1 MMVIFKI
8 LGLFGRLFPK
18 TIRLLVIDILL
29 DYFPGKHLHPNSLRT
44 IVMLLSRPIISR
56 EKNIRFDQEMLTL
69 VMSYTA
75 VFCLTR
81 GDKLSGIKDN
91 ELFRLREFANN
102 LGVNIPGT
110 DFLNGVIIKYS
121 KGYKQ
126 ISKAV
131 FDDLL
136 EKCKIDGLM
145 DSEVT
150 LRYLE
155 NRYRDHR
162 PTSPRSG
169 DLSEP
174 AFNTVSTNNFAVR
187 DNGSIYTFTQYSC
200 HVLVF
205 CGPDGMGLGHWKDFR
220 QFTGSPMDCDV
231 KRLLGRNY
239 DQVYIIS
246 DTPEK
251 IVPIF
256 ARSRLRIH
264 THRKAAGKR
273 YAVKVHRDDCGV
285 YSIQAT
291 IQGRKFK
298 DFPLGP
304 CNVTP
309 VNQFKDLD
317 FDGSI

>member
-1 MMVIFKI
+1 
-8 LGLFGRLFPK
+8 
-18 TIRLLVIDILL
+18 
-29 DYFPGKHLHPNSLRT
+29 
-44 IVMLLSRPIISR
+44 
-56 EKNIRFDQEMLTL
+56 MLTL

-136 EKCKIDGLM
+136 EKCKTDGLM

-150 LRYLE
+150 LRYLD

-205 CGPDGMGLGHWKDFR
+205 CGPDGMGW
-220 QFTGSPMDCDV
+220 V
-231 KRLLGRNY
+231 IGR
-239 DQVYIIS
+239 
-246 DTPEK
+246 
-251 IVPIF
+251 IF
-256 ARSRLRIH
+256 ANLQVRPWTVMSNGCWVEIMIKSISSATPLKKLYRFLRGLDYAFIL
-264 THRKAAGKR
+264 TGKQLKR
-273 YAVKVHRDDCGV
+273 GT
-285 YSIQAT
+285 Q
-291 IQGRKFK
+291 
-298 DFPLGP
+298 
-304 CNVTP
+304 
-309 VNQFKDLD
+309 
-317 FDGSI
+317 